1 MGKENKTVYIP
12 PKIELIEIVAEK
24 GFTLSSDTKTKTS
37 TIKWDSVEEVEE
49 WD

>member
-12 PKIELIEIVAEK
+12 PEIEIIEIVAEK
-24 GFTLSSDTKTKTS
+24 GFALSSDTNTKTS

>member
-12 PKIELIEIVAEK
+12 PEIEIIEIVAEK
-24 GFTLSSDTKTKTS
+24 GFAVSNNSKAKAG
-37 TIKWDSVEEVEE
+37 KWDSVEEEQ

>member
-24 GFTLSSDTKTKTS
+24 GFALSSDTNTKTS
-37 TIKWDSVEEVEE
+37 TIKWDSVEEEE